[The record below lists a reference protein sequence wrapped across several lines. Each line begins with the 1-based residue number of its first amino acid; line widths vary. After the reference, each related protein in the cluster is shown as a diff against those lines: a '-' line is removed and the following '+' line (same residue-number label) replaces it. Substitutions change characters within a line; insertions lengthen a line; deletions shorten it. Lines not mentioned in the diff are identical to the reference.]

1 MFFLSEY
8 ICIYIYPGKSA
19 VLNLVL
25 IKISRRLS
33 CASAAV
39 LHANWDATAA
49 QRERE
54 RERERE
60 GERVLSGGRRHA
72 RMYYCSDCSAIAL
85 TMMVPSVP
93 PAIIDCPID
102 RSIYMSF
109 QDALLRFRSCIRSFS
124 VFLYNARTSAPSLS
138 LNHCRLGTCS
148 D

>member
-8 ICIYIYPGKSA
+8 IYIYIYIYPGKSA

-54 RERERE
+54 RE
-60 GERVLSGGRRHA
+60 GGREFFQAAGGTHA
-72 RMYYCSDCSAIAL
+72 CIIAAI
-85 TMMVPSVP
+85 V
-93 PAIIDCPID
+93 
-102 RSIYMSF
+102 R
-109 QDALLRFRSCIRSFS
+109 
-124 VFLYNARTSAPSLS
+124 
-138 LNHCRLGTCS
+138 RLH
-148 D
+148 